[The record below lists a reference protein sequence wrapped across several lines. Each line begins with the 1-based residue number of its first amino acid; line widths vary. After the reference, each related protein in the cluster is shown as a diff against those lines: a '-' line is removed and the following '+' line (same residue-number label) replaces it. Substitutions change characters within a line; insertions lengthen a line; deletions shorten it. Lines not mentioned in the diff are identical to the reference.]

1 MFPFLDDT
9 ISTINSLSF
18 FLGMTNLMSSA
29 FSTIGPFGSLS
40 SASAAAASSAL
51 SSSNAVT
58 PYGPTL
64 TNK

>member
-1 MFPFLDDT
+1 MFPFFDDT

-40 SASAAAASSAL
+40 SASAVAASSAL

-58 PYGPTL
+58 PYGPIL